1 MAMGDGRGH
10 GRWAWPWEMGVAMG
24 DGHGRARA
32 HLPAVVA
39 DRGLERLGVL
49 RRPEVDGAVEAAR
62 DEELG
67 VHGVPC
73 ERGDLRA
80 ASGVGERW
88 GEEVR

>member
-1 MAMGDGRGH
+1 M
-10 GRWAWPWEMGVAMG
+10 AMG

-49 RRPEVDGAVEAAR
+49 GRPEVDGAVEAAR

-80 ASGVGERW
+80 CTGVGDLRACTGVGERW
-88 GEEVR
+88 GEEVG

>member
-1 MAMGDGRGH
+1 MGLATGG
-10 GRWAWPWEMGVAMG
+10 
-24 DGHGRARA
+24 GHGRARA

-39 DRGLERLGVL
+39 HGGLERLGVL
-49 RRPEVDGAVEAAR
+49 GRPEVDGAVEAAR

-73 ERGDLRA
+73 ERGDLKA

-88 GEEVR
+88 GEVVG